1 MSEQKRLNQEQTSE
15 HIEEQGYPLV
25 QGYLLA
31 DSTQTAVLGS
41 AIALQLAKFKRQ
53 PWRVYLRGDLGAGK
67 TTLARALL
75 QGLGVQGR
83 IKSPTFALMEPY
95 AIDGH
100 SIIHFDFY
108 RMNDPLEWLEAGF
121 AELFESAWLT
131 VSEWPE
137 MAGSIL
143 PSADIDITL
152 SISADTLSRHAQITA
167 STQAGAQI
175 ISQLEYSSGSS
186 LKQIVQAPIEFK

>member
-1 MSEQKRLNQEQTSE
+1 MSDVKNQPVQ
-15 HIEEQGYPLV
+15 QAYPL
-25 QGYLLA
+25 A
-31 DSTQTAVLGS
+31 NSAQTAALGS
-41 AIALQLAKFKRQ
+41 AIALHLAKSKQR

-95 AIDGH
+95 TIDGLR
-100 SIIHFDFY
+100 IIHFDFY

-121 AELFESAWLT
+121 ADLFDSAWLT

-137 MAGSIL
+137 MAGPLL
-143 PSADIDITL
+143 PAADLDISL
-152 SISADTLSRHAQITA
+152 NISADTLSRDAQL
-167 STQAGAQI
+167 SAGTDAGRHI
-175 ISQLEYSSGSS
+175 IRQLVPYLGA
-186 LKQIVQAPIEFK
+186 LLTHPLTNIDQAPFESE